1 MSVKR
6 PVKSLLFKSTI
17 RAFILWL
24 ENEWSQYSDTK
35 LGVALVRNMADLR
48 SYERSTKE
56 LIYPFGLM
64 ALAQVSV
71 NTERSGYGKR
81 FQSIVTGVNTESHK
95 AQVQHLTPVKVG
107 LGMTFTTDDMN
118 DMINFIQL
126 CVDNA
131 PGPTLVLQAN
141 GSGFAFE
148 SRVSISPDI
157 TVPQA
162 DLGSPGKPYMLEV
175 SFVINSWMGMIV
187 EQGLIKSVTA
197 TYKEATGPKLKT
209 VSVDIVNGDVKDL
222 SIQKLE
228 YTDLFDTSS
237 KDYRGGSN

>member
-1 MSVKR
+1 LPSINK

-24 ENEWSQYSDTK
+24 ENEWGQYSDTK

-48 SYERSTKE
+48 SYERSVPE

-64 ALAQVSV
+64 ALAQISV
-71 NTERSGYGKR
+71 NTERGGFGKR
-81 FQSIVTGVNTESHK
+81 FQSIVTGVDTETNK
-95 AQVQHLTPVKVG
+95 AQIQRLTPVKVG
-107 LGMTFTTDDMN
+107 LAMTFTTDDMN
-118 DMINFIQL
+118 DMLNFVQL

-157 TVPQA
+157 AIPQA
-162 DLGSPGKPYMLEV
+162 DLGSPGKPFQLEV

-187 EQGLIKSVTA
+187 QQGLIKSITA
-197 TYKEATGPKLKT
+197 TYKEATGPNLKT
-209 VSVDIVNGDVKDL
+209 VSVDIANGDVQGL
-222 SIQKLE
+222 SVQELN
-228 YTDLFDTSS
+228 YTDPFDTAS
-237 KDYRGGSN
+237 KNYRGG